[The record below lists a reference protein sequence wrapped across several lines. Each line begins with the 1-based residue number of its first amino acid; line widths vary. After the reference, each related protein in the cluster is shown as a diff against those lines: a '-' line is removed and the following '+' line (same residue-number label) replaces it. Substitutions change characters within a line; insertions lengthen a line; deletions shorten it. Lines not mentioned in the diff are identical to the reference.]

1 MYKKLSMGVALAAL
15 MAASPAFAADDAVL
29 KQLKAM
35 QAQMEKLQ
43 KEVGTLKKELAAA
56 KSDASEAQA
65 TAVKA
70 KETAAKAEAKAAPAT
85 VVRSGE
91 KASGSD
97 VKITMA
103 PAPKFETADGQYSFK
118 LGGFGQ
124 VDAGAFSDDIRDHPD
139 GTNIR
144 RARLNVTGTI
154 AKDWKYKL
162 ENDFAGNTSAI
173 TDAYIE
179 YAGFNNLSL
188 TAGQFKEPFGLETLT
203 SDLFTSFMERA
214 SVFAFAPDRNLGFQ
228 VMANDNSAI
237 GAWTAAVGFF
247 GSGTGVASTDDESND
262 LTGRLTLAPLAEK
275 DEVIHLGIAGSRRT
289 PDSATSSYRVQS
301 RSENRFDTAQAV
313 DTGAIANVDHTN
325 LLGLEAAAVWGP
337 ASIQGEYMRSE
348 VSRESGFSDLSYDG
362 YYAEAS
368 YFLTGESRNYVAKQ
382 GKFDRVTP
390 KDPFSLS
397 EGGTGAWQIAARY
410 GVLDLN
416 DAPVNGGELK
426 DITLAVRWYPQAN
439 LSFMANYVHA
449 DTDATAVTPND
460 DPDIYM
466 IRAQY
471 DF

>member
-1 MYKKLSMGVALAAL
+1 MNRKLSMGVALAAL
-15 MAASPAFAADDAVL
+15 LAASPAFAADDAVL

-35 QAQMEKLQ
+35 QTQMEKLQ

-56 KSDASEAQA
+56 KSDATEAQVTATKAQA
-65 TAVKA
+65 TAQ
-70 KETAAKAEAKAAPAT
+70 KAEAKAAPAT

-97 VKITMA
+97 VKITMN
-103 PAPKFETADGQYSFK
+103 PAPKFETADGEYSFK
-118 LGGFGQ
+118 VGGFAQ
-124 VDAGAFSDDIRDHPD
+124 VDAGAFSDDVRDHPD

-144 RARLNVTGTI
+144 RARFNVTGTI

-173 TDAYIE
+173 TDAYLE
-179 YAGFNNLSL
+179 YTGLDSVTL

-203 SDLFTSFMERA
+203 SDLFTTFMERA
-214 SVFAFAPDRNLGFQ
+214 SLVAFAPDRNIGFQ
-228 VMANDNSAI
+228 VMANDKSSI
-237 GAWTAAVGFF
+237 GAWTAAAGFF

-262 LTGRLTLAPLAEK
+262 LTGRVTLAPLAEK
-275 DEVIHLGIAGSRRT
+275 DEVIHLGLAGSRRT

-301 RSENRFDTAQAV
+301 RSENRLDSAQAV
-313 DTGAIANVDHTN
+313 DTGSIANVDHTD

-337 ASIQGEYMRSE
+337 ASIQGEYMVSD
-348 VSRESGFSDLSYDG
+348 VSRENGFQDVSFDG
-362 YYAEAS
+362 YYVEAS

-390 KDPFSLS
+390 KDPFSIS
-397 EGGTGAWQIAARY
+397 EGGTGAWQVSARY
-410 GVLDLN
+410 SELDLN

-426 DITLAVRWYPQAN
+426 DITLGVRWYPQAN
-439 LSFMANYVHA
+439 LSLTANYINVN
-449 DTDATAVTPND
+449 TDATAVTAND
-460 DPDIYM
+460 DPEIYLV
-466 IRAQY
+466 RAQY